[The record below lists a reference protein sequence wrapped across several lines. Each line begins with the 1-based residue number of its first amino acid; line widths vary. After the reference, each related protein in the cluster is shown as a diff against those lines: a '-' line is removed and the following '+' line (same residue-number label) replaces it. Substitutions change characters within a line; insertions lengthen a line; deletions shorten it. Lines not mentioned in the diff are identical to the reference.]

1 MSGAADLLSQQNGVS
16 AKHTACRVLSLNPWE
31 RSRGVTVDV
40 RQLLPAPTRFCE
52 SLENLEEGEPSETYP
67 DMSALFIVQW
77 YFRKAQGQGIKR
89 SLFRLFI
96 YLIIHVLH
104 KLFKTLCKSNKNAR

>member
-16 AKHTACRVLSLNPWE
+16 PKHTACRVLSLNPWE

-52 SLENLEEGEPSETYP
+52 SLENLKEGEPSETYP

-89 SLFRLFI
+89 EVYSGYLFI
-96 YLIIHVLH
+96 
-104 KLFKTLCKSNKNAR
+104 